1 MTRAEM
7 QEHNRRKVIAAARV
21 EFLAKGFRDAKI
33 DDIAERAELTRG
45 AVYSNFTS
53 KRALYLTVLLPALEA
68 PASVTTA
75 PRSVAAAL
83 AAFARAWTA
92 RLALVSDAPR
102 LDAELLPEVL
112 VARSLHL
119 PFAQLTG
126 VAALTL
132 GLVLEQMEDG
142 RDRMVRTA
150 EAALTTLH
158 GASQLAAA
166 APHFVDPF
174 AVVAAVAHLAH
185 LDLGDGWPPPH
196 LPFTPPATPCDD
208 PWTPPPATD
217 ALRDTPAPLA
227 SDGIVAVLGLHRLTA
242 IEEALRGPLDP
253 VVPDDDSGGG
263 PALTRGMRS
272 TVPPPANSGTTT
284 PAPDTEAAGVVTPD
298 AGSKAVTPDNDPR
311 AVTPD
316 TGSRAVTPDAG
327 SRAVTPDAGSRA
339 VTPDAGAEPVT
350 LVIVTADPGEFG
362 PLARLCIADLAAC
375 LRATVPPSDLPRL
388 RIVHDESGEIAAA
401 AGVDSPADGTEIAL
415 RIVGGRVIA
424 RATGYGACH
433 AVATYH

>member
-21 EFLAKGFRDAKI
+21 EFLARGFRDAKI

-53 KRALYLTVLLPALEA
+53 KRALYLTVLLSALEA
-68 PASVTTA
+68 PAPGAA
-75 PRSVAAAL
+75 PRTVADAL

-92 RLALVSDAPR
+92 RLPLVADAMR

-112 VARSLHL
+112 VSKPLHL

-126 VAALTL
+126 LAAVTL
-132 GLVLEQMEDG
+132 GLVLEQMDDS

-174 AVVAAVAHLAH
+174 AVVAAVGHLAR

-196 LPFTPPATPCDD
+196 LQFIPSATPCDD
-208 PWTPPPATD
+208 PWSPPVGVID
-217 ALRDTPAPLA
+217 ALREAPAPLE
-227 SDGIVAVLGLHRLTA
+227 SDGLVAVLGLNRLIA
-242 IEEALRGPLDP
+242 VEEALRG
-253 VVPDDDSGGG
+253 VSAASGS
-263 PALTRGMRS
+263 P
-272 TVPPPANSGTTT
+272 
-284 PAPDTEAAGVVTPD
+284 EQ
-298 AGSKAVTPDNDPR
+298 
-311 AVTPD
+311 
-316 TGSRAVTPDAG
+316 
-327 SRAVTPDAGSRA
+327 
-339 VTPDAGAEPVT
+339 VT
-350 LVIVTADPGEFG
+350 LVLVTADPGELG
-362 PLARLCIADLAAC
+362 PLARLCVADLAAC
-375 LRATVPPSDLPRL
+375 LRATVPPSGLPHL
-388 RIVHDESGEIAAA
+388 RIVHDETGEIAAA
-401 AGVDSPADGTEIAL
+401 AAVHAPADGTEAAL
-415 RIVGGRVIA
+415 RIAGGRVIA

-433 AVATYH
+433 AAASYH